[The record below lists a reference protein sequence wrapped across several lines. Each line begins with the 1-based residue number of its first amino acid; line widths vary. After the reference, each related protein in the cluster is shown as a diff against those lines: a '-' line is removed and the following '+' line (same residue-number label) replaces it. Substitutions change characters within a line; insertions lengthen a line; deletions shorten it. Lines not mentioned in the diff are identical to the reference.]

1 MFLLLVV
8 QILQNVGS
16 VGNIKLLIVEFLM
29 LVKMLVVNW
38 LDFFVYLDNF
48 LEVVDICEYLL
59 ICWWWEWMVGENWVC
74 VWVVFG
80 FIILVVVIEMNKVVL
95 LVKVD
100 MSGC

>member
-1 MFLLLVV
+1 
-8 QILQNVGS
+8 
-16 VGNIKLLIVEFLM
+16 
-29 LVKMLVVNW
+29 
-38 LDFFVYLDNF
+38 
-48 LEVVDICEYLL
+48 
-59 ICWWWEWMVGENWVC
+59 MVGENWVC